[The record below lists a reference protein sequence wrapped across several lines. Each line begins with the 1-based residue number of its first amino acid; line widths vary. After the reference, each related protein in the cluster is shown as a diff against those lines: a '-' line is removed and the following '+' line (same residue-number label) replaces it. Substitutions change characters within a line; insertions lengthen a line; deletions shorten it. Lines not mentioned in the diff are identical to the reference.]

1 MTLPKP
7 YCVKVA
13 NRTCS
18 ADHLQSPIA
27 TTMMEQEDTGVTLN
41 EDPACSRSSDL
52 FRGSFGR
59 RFCDGKKQSDQ
70 ILTAFS
76 WSAIRDRK
84 SGQQDMHT
92 CTPAYPCRRVLYW
105 RACHKSPLASKM
117 EIEMMLC
124 SACSASQQRW
134 VKDNSTFPDKSHK
147 STHWDPTKMEV
158 LVRTLEAF
166 VRTASSTFRFGS
178 YSTSLSNPRYPT
190 LPCLAA
196 GGSAGCGL
204 NRPW

>member
-13 NRTCS
+13 NRTFS
-18 ADHLQSPIA
+18 PDHLQSPIA
-27 TTMMEQEDTGVTLN
+27 TTMMEQEDTAATLN

-70 ILTAFS
+70 ILPAFS

-84 SGQQDMHT
+84 SRQQDMHT
-92 CTPAYPCRRVLYW
+92 CTPAYPLQARPLLEGL
-105 RACHKSPLASKM
+105 HKSPPASKM
-117 EIEMMLC
+117 EIEMMFC

-166 VRTASSTFRFGS
+166 VRTASSTVRFGS
-178 YSTSLSNPRYPT
+178 
-190 LPCLAA
+190 
-196 GGSAGCGL
+196 
-204 NRPW
+204 